1 MDCVVE
7 KLSDSVYITFDLD
20 VFDSSLMPATGT
32 PEPGGISWETALRLL
47 KKVIKAK
54 RVVGLDVVE
63 LCPIPG
69 FHAPDFLA
77 AKLVYKI
84 LSYRFNK
91 EK

>member
-1 MDCVVE
+1 MDRVLD
-7 KLSDSVYITFDLD
+7 KLGDRVYITFDVD
-20 VFDSSLMPATGT
+20 VFDPALMPATGT
-32 PEPGGISWETALRLL
+32 PEPGGISWEIALRLL

-54 RVVGLDVVE
+54 TVVGLDVVE

-84 LSYRFNK
+84 LSYLFNASV
-91 EK
+91 